1 MAFPFKP
8 IVMAGI
14 AAAGWLSLGAQA
26 HEGHHHHH
34 DGDDAKPPVVTASV
48 ARAEL
53 KPTAGSTAAGQITFR
68 MDGEQ
73 ILVSGTVTGLKPQSS
88 HGFHVHEKGDCSAPD
103 GTSTGGHFHLHGQLH
118 GAPGIDHNEHAGAM
132 GNIRTDKDGV
142 AHVDLKFPA
151 SKISLADVPQNIIG
165 RGLIVHHG
173 ADDLSSQ
180 PAGNS
185 GPRAACGVIEPA
197 S

>member
-1 MAFPFKP
+1 MASTIKPFA
-8 IVMAGI
+8 VAGVT
-14 AAAGWLSLGAQA
+14 ALALLSLNAIA
-26 HEGHHHHH
+26 HEGQHHAAA
-34 DGDDAKPPVVTASV
+34 DAQAPIVTAQ
-48 ARAEL
+48 AAHAEL
-53 KPTAGSTAAGQITFR
+53 KPTAGSTVAGHIRFQMEGDKIHVT
-68 MDGEQ
+68 
-73 ILVSGTVTGLKPQSS
+73 GTVKGLKPLSS

-142 AHVDLKFPA
+142 AHVDLRFPA
-151 SKISLADVPQNIIG
+151 SKISLGNVPQNIIG

-173 ADDLSSQ
+173 ADDLTSQ

-185 GPRAACGVIEPA
+185 GPRAACGVIQA
-197 S
+197 DA